1 MLNYFRK
8 KKQEKMN
15 KIVDEVRQQLIEEMA
30 SVTIEAKRELES
42 FVISKA
48 NEVSIDYYELSQNIE
63 YDNLGDYIDNSEVA
77 DYVEVEASDIA
88 YNVDVHDVAGYVD
101 CDEIANALDTSEIA
115 QYVEVDFDDLKSEI
129 FAEVE
134 DMVNSA
140 IDDLEIKRA

>member
-15 KIVDEVRQQLIEEMA
+15 KIVDEVVGQIEVKMED
-30 SVTIEAKRELES
+30 LFDH
-42 FVISKA
+42 FVSRL
-48 NEVSIDYYELSQNIE
+48 NGQEIDYYELSQNIE
-63 YDNLGDYIDNSEVA
+63 YANLGEYIDNYELA

-88 YNVDVHDVAGYVD
+88 YNIDIHDVAGYVD
-101 CDEIANALDTSEIA
+101 CDEIASALDTSEIA
-115 QYVEVDFDDLKSEI
+115 HFVEVNFDDLKSEI